1 MIAESLEIFVIS
13 IFIKKNFYAA
23 RNSIANNTIKYGSE
37 VESPILA
44 TTKMTSQRE
53 PTVVGVSNFNALE
66 DAAALRAAM
75 KGFGTDEQ
83 AIIDILTTRSNAQ
96 RQAISQA
103 YTHEFDRDLIDDL
116 KSELGGHFEDV
127 IVALM
132 LPPEEYLCKELNKCM
147 DGLGTDE
154 HVLIEILCTRTKKE
168 IAAIVDAYERLYNRP
183 LAEHMCSETSGDFR
197 RLLTL
202 IVTGARDEEAGVDPV
217 RAAEAAQQLYD
228 AGEAKWGTD
237 EEIFNKILAHESF
250 AQLRLIFE
258 EYKNIAGRTIEQAI
272 KAEIDGELKDAFSAI
287 VECVESAP
295 AWFAERLRKAMQGL
309 GTNDSTLIRILVSR
323 SEIDLGA
330 IKREY
335 ERLYDKT
342 LESDIRVL
350 ECVENA
356 AAWFAQRLR
365 AALQGAGTDDGCLV
379 RVVTSRAEIDLGNI
393 KREYERLYDK
403 TLQSDLEGETSG
415 DYKRALVALLGPA

>member
-1 MIAESLEIFVIS
+1 M
-13 IFIKKNFYAA
+13 
-23 RNSIANNTIKYGSE
+23 
-37 VESPILA
+37 SPH
-44 TTKMTSQRE
+44 RE
-53 PTVVGVSNFNALE
+53 PTVVGVQNFNAAE

-75 KGFGTDEQ
+75 KGFGTDEE
-83 AIIDILTTRSNAQ
+83 AIIAILTTRSNAQ

-103 YTHEFDRDLIDDL
+103 FTHEYGRDIIEDL

-127 IVALM
+127 IIALM
-132 LPPEEYLCKELNKCM
+132 TPPAEYLCRELHHCM
-147 DGLGTDE
+147 EGMGTDE
-154 HVLIEILCTRTKKE
+154 QVLVEILCTRTKPE
-168 IAAIVDAYERLYNRP
+168 IADIVDSYERLYNRP

-202 IVTGARDEEAGVDPV
+202 IVTSVRQGARDEEAGVDHA

-258 EYKNIAGRTIEQAI
+258 AYKELSGRTIEQAI
-272 KAEIDGELKDAFSAI
+272 KAEIGGELKDALSAI
-287 VECVESAP
+287 VECVENAA
-295 AWFAERLRKAMQGL
+295 AWFAQRLRSAMQGA
-309 GTNDSTLIRILVSR
+309 GTEDKTLVRIIASR
-323 SEIDLGA
+323 AEIDLGA

-342 LESDIRVL
+342 LESDIS
-350 ECVENA
+350 
-356 AAWFAQRLR
+356 Q
-365 AALQGAGTDDGCLV
+365 
-379 RVVTSRAEIDLGNI
+379 
-393 KREYERLYDK
+393 
-403 TLQSDLEGETSG
+403 GETSG

>member
-1 MIAESLEIFVIS
+1 M
-13 IFIKKNFYAA
+13 
-23 RNSIANNTIKYGSE
+23 
-37 VESPILA
+37 SPH
-44 TTKMTSQRE
+44 RE
-53 PTVVGVSNFNALE
+53 PTVVGVQNFNAAE

-75 KGFGTDEQ
+75 KGFGTDEE
-83 AIIDILTTRSNAQ
+83 AIIAILTTRSNAQ

-103 YTHEFDRDLIDDL
+103 FTHEYGRDIIEDL

-127 IVALM
+127 IIALM
-132 LPPEEYLCKELNKCM
+132 TPPAEYLCRELHHCM
-147 DGLGTDE
+147 EGMGTDE
-154 HVLIEILCTRTKKE
+154 QVLVEILCTRTKPE
-168 IAAIVDAYERLYNRP
+168 IADIVDSYERLYNRP

-202 IVTGARDEEAGVDPV
+202 IVTGARDEEAGVDHA

-258 EYKNIAGRTIEQAI
+258 AYKELSGRTIEQAI
-272 KAEIDGELKDAFSAI
+272 KAEIGGELKDALSAI

-295 AWFAERLRKAMQGL
+295 AWFATRLRAAMQGL
-309 GTNDSTLIRILVSR
+309 GTDDRTLIRIVVSR
-323 SEIDLGA
+323 SEIDLEA

-342 LESDIRVL
+342 LES
-350 ECVENA
+350 E
-356 AAWFAQRLR
+356 
-365 AALQGAGTDDGCLV
+365 V
-379 RVVTSRAEIDLGNI
+379 R
-393 KREYERLYDK
+393 
-403 TLQSDLEGETSG
+403 GETSG

>member
-1 MIAESLEIFVIS
+1 
-13 IFIKKNFYAA
+13 
-23 RNSIANNTIKYGSE
+23 
-37 VESPILA
+37 
-44 TTKMTSQRE
+44 MTGPRE
-53 PTVVGVSNFNALE
+53 PTVVGVANFNAAE

-96 RQAISQA
+96 RQEISKA
-103 YTHEFDRDLIDDL
+103 FTREYGRDLIEDL

-147 DGLGTDE
+147 EGLGTDE
-154 HVLIEILCTRTKKE
+154 SVLIEILCTRTKKE
-168 IAAIVDAYERLYNRP
+168 IADIVQAYERLYDRP

-202 IVTGARDEEAGVDPV
+202 IVTGARDEEAGVDPA
-217 RAAEAAQQLYD
+217 RAAECAQQLYD

-237 EEIFNKILAHESF
+237 EEVFNKILAHESF

-272 KAEIDGELKDAFSAI
+272 KSEVDGELKDAYSAI
-287 VECVESAP
+287 VECVENAG
-295 AWFAERLRKAMQGL
+295 AWFAARLRDAVL
-309 GTNDSTLIRILVSR
+309 GVGTDDARLVRVLTSR
-323 SEIDLGA
+323 AEIDLA
-330 IKREY
+330 TIKREY

-342 LESDIRVL
+342 LRSE
-350 ECVENA
+350 
-356 AAWFAQRLR
+356 
-365 AALQGAGTDDGCLV
+365 
-379 RVVTSRAEIDLGNI
+379 
-393 KREYERLYDK
+393 
-403 TLQSDLEGETSG
+403 LEGETSG

>member
-1 MIAESLEIFVIS
+1 
-13 IFIKKNFYAA
+13 
-23 RNSIANNTIKYGSE
+23 
-37 VESPILA
+37 
-44 TTKMTSQRE
+44 MTGHRE
-53 PTVVGVSNFNALE
+53 PTVVGVPNFNAME
-66 DAAALRAAM
+66 DAATLRAAM

-83 AIIDILTTRSNAQ
+83 AIIDILTSRSNAQ

-103 YTHEFDRDLIDDL
+103 FTHEYGRDLIEDL

-147 DGLGTDE
+147 EGLGTDE
-154 HVLIEILCTRTKKE
+154 SVLIEILCTRTKKE
-168 IAAIVDAYERLYNRP
+168 IADIVQAYERLYDRP

-202 IVTGARDEEAGVDPV
+202 IVTGARDEEAGVDAA
-217 RAAEAAQQLYD
+217 RAAESAQQLYD

-237 EEIFNKILAHESF
+237 EEVFNKILAHESF

-272 KAEIDGELKDAFSAI
+272 KAEVDGELKDAYSAI
-287 VECVESAP
+287 VECVQSA
-295 AWFAERLRKAMQGL
+295 AAFFARRLRAAMQGL
-309 GTNDSTLIRILVSR
+309 GTDDTTLIRVFVSR
-323 SEIDLGA
+323 AEVDLAA

-342 LESDIRVL
+342 LESEIR
-350 ECVENA
+350 
-356 AAWFAQRLR
+356 
-365 AALQGAGTDDGCLV
+365 
-379 RVVTSRAEIDLGNI
+379 
-393 KREYERLYDK
+393 
-403 TLQSDLEGETSG
+403 GETSG